1 MISNRKRMIQTQ
13 ILETKKNLERLTKI
27 VKSRNKKIVKE
38 SENTNLEQAQ
48 IILATKDMVERV
60 QKMTENIAKM
70 SVEDV
75 MPISDAMLTAFGT
88 ESSKTF
94 SQKIDASITDAIDAL
109 KVLRDTINTQILCME
124 GKELPEE
131 MPQNDMFDDDD
142 DDDDDDEDI
151 EGDDED
157 LNNDDN
163 DDDDDDELDNE
174 DLDDLFGGE
183 TSSSEPLGR
192 ARKES
197 FENKKKIILYNSF
210 LAKKLPKLKTIN
222 ENLYNLALEL
232 STYVEEN
239 IPEFSSDK
247 LEVPRY
253 DIQSII

>member
-142 DDDDDDEDI
+142 DDDDDDDEDI

-157 LNNDDN
+157 LNN
-163 DDDDDDELDNE
+163 
-174 DLDDLFGGE
+174 
-183 TSSSEPLGR
+183 
-192 ARKES
+192 
-197 FENKKKIILYNSF
+197 
-210 LAKKLPKLKTIN
+210 
-222 ENLYNLALEL
+222 
-232 STYVEEN
+232 
-239 IPEFSSDK
+239 
-247 LEVPRY
+247 
-253 DIQSII
+253 